1 MLAQLFINNSAVIE
15 RASIDLEKGFTVLTG
30 ETGAGK
36 SIIIDAIHA
45 ILGERTSKELVRTG
59 AQTASVSALFTEL
72 DPELLAMLDQLS
84 IPREEDGSLLVQRDI
99 RLEGRS
105 HCKLNGAPATVSML
119 KQLGPRLVTIHG
131 QHESYE
137 LLSPDVHITY
147 LDSFGELEELLQTY
161 QAAYRALRKTQREL
175 EALQTD
181 EGEKARLSD
190 LLHYQIDEIE
200 AANVQVGER
209 EELES
214 QREILRNHEKIAAGV
229 AFLRNM
235 LSGDEERE
243 GVLAELSQAST
254 EAVRVASYFPELE
267 DISQKLQEA
276 GFLLE
281 DVDSILRTLSID
293 FDPALQETIEE
304 RLDLLYKLGRKY
316 GGSEEKIL
324 EFLETCRN
332 RLHQIE
338 FADEERERLE
348 HQYETQKKQ
357 AISLAKQL
365 SEKRREASGSF
376 MRQVKQELSFL
387 NMPGVTLEAEIQRV
401 PLYSMGCDKI
411 QFLVSA
417 NKGEPPKPL
426 SKIAS
431 GGELSRIMLAIKT
444 VLTGKDK
451 VDTLIFDEVDTG
463 ISGAAANKVGQKLKQ
478 VSRNRQVL
486 CITHLA
492 QIAALAD
499 HQLLI
504 SKHVEG
510 ERTFT
515 QVQELDFEGRKR
527 EVARIIGG
535 EQVTDLQL
543 QMAEEML
550 KSS

>member
-1 MLAQLFINNSAVIE
+1 MLAQLFIRNIAVIE
-15 RASIDLEKGFTVLTG
+15 KASIDLEKGFTVLTG

-45 ILGERTSKELVRTG
+45 VLGERTSKELVRTG
-59 AQTASVSALFTEL
+59 TDSASVSALFTGL
-72 DPELLAMLDQLS
+72 DEDTLSLLDRLS
-84 IPREEDGSLLVQRDI
+84 LPREEDGSLLIQRDI

-105 HCKLNGAPATVSML
+105 TCKINGAPATVSML

-137 LLSPDVHITY
+137 LLSPEVHMEY
-147 LDSFGELEELLQTY
+147 LDSFAGLESLLAEY
-161 QAAYRALRKTQREL
+161 QAAYRTLRETQRQL

-200 AANVQVGER
+200 AANVRVGER
-209 EELES
+209 EELEA
-214 QREILRNHEKIAAGV
+214 QRELIRNSEKIASALEL
-229 AFLRNM
+229 LRGL
-235 LSGDEERE
+235 LSGDEESE
-243 GVLAELSQAST
+243 GLLAGISQA
-254 EAVRVASYFPELE
+254 AAQAGRVAAYLPELA
-267 DISQKLQEA
+267 DASQKLQEA
-276 GFLLE
+276 GYLLE
-281 DVDSILRTLSID
+281 DVDAILHGTAVD
-293 FDPALQETIEE
+293 FDPALQESIEE
-304 RLDLLYKLGRKY
+304 RLDLLYKLGLKY

-324 EFLETCRN
+324 EYLEDCRI

-338 FADEERERLE
+338 FSDEERERLE
-348 HQYETQKKQ
+348 AQYETKKAA
-357 AISLAKQL
+357 AIALAKEL
-365 SEKRREASGSF
+365 SEQRKAASKQFIS
-376 MRQVKQELSFL
+376 QVKGELAFL
-387 NMPGVTLEAEIQRV
+387 NMPGIAFETEIQRV
-401 PLYSMGCDKI
+401 PLNHMGCDKL

-417 NKGEPPKPL
+417 NKGEPLKPM

-444 VLTGKDK
+444 VLSGKDK

-478 VSRNRQVL
+478 VSQNRQVL

-499 HQLLI
+499 HHFLI

-510 ERTFT
+510 ERTYT
-515 QVQELDFEGRKR
+515 QVQGLDFEGRKR

-535 EQVTDLQL
+535 DQVTDLQL
-543 QMAEEML
+543 EMAGEML
-550 KSS
+550 KKG

>member
-1 MLAQLFINNSAVIE
+1 MLAQLFINNIAVIE

-235 LSGDEERE
+235 LSGDEEFA
-243 GVLAELSQAST
+243 G
-254 EAVRVASYFPELE
+254 RVF
-267 DISQKLQEA
+267 
-276 GFLLE
+276 
-281 DVDSILRTLSID
+281 VVN
-293 FDPALQETIEE
+293 
-304 RLDLLYKLGRKY
+304 
-316 GGSEEKIL
+316 
-324 EFLETCRN
+324 N
-332 RLHQIE
+332 R
-338 FADEERERLE
+338 
-348 HQYETQKKQ
+348 
-357 AISLAKQL
+357 
-365 SEKRREASGSF
+365 
-376 MRQVKQELSFL
+376 
-387 NMPGVTLEAEIQRV
+387 
-401 PLYSMGCDKI
+401 
-411 QFLVSA
+411 
-417 NKGEPPKPL
+417 
-426 SKIAS
+426 
-431 GGELSRIMLAIKT
+431 
-444 VLTGKDK
+444 
-451 VDTLIFDEVDTG
+451 
-463 ISGAAANKVGQKLKQ
+463 
-478 VSRNRQVL
+478 
-486 CITHLA
+486 
-492 QIAALAD
+492 
-499 HQLLI
+499 
-504 SKHVEG
+504 
-510 ERTFT
+510 
-515 QVQELDFEGRKR
+515 
-527 EVARIIGG
+527 
-535 EQVTDLQL
+535 
-543 QMAEEML
+543 
-550 KSS
+550 

>member
-1 MLAQLFINNSAVIE
+1 MLAQLFIRNIAVIE
-15 RASIDLEKGFTVLTG
+15 KASIDLEKGFTVLTG

-45 ILGERTSKELVRTG
+45 VLGERTSKELVRTG
-59 AQTASVSALFTEL
+59 TDSASVSALFTGL
-72 DPELLAMLDQLS
+72 DEDTLSLLDRLS
-84 IPREEDGSLLVQRDI
+84 LPREEDGSLLIQRDI

-105 HCKLNGAPATVSML
+105 TCKINGAPATVSML

-137 LLSPDVHITY
+137 LLSPEVHMEY
-147 LDSFGELEELLQTY
+147 LDSFAGLESLLAEY
-161 QAAYRALRKTQREL
+161 QAAYRTLRETQRQL

-200 AANVQVGER
+200 AANVRVGER
-209 EELES
+209 EELEA
-214 QREILRNHEKIAAGV
+214 QRELIRNSEKIASALEL
-229 AFLRNM
+229 LRGL
-235 LSGDEERE
+235 LSGDEESE
-243 GVLAELSQAST
+243 GLLAGISQAAAQAGRVAAYLPELAEA
-254 EAVRVASYFPELE
+254 
-267 DISQKLQEA
+267 SQKLQEA
-276 GFLLE
+276 GYLLE
-281 DVDSILRTLSID
+281 DVDAILHGTAVD
-293 FDPALQETIEE
+293 FDPALQESIEE
-304 RLDLLYKLGRKY
+304 RLDLLYKLGLKY

-324 EFLETCRN
+324 EYLEDCRI

-338 FADEERERLE
+338 FSDEERERLE
-348 HQYETQKKQ
+348 AQYETQKTA
-357 AISLAKQL
+357 AIALAKEL
-365 SEKRREASGSF
+365 SEQRKAASKQFIS
-376 MRQVKQELSFL
+376 QVKGELAFL
-387 NMPGVTLEAEIQRV
+387 NMPGIAFETEIQRV
-401 PLYSMGCDKI
+401 PLNHMGCDKL

-417 NKGEPPKPL
+417 NKGEPPKPM

-444 VLTGKDK
+444 VLSGKDK

-478 VSRNRQVL
+478 VSQNRQVL

-499 HQLLI
+499 HHFLI

-510 ERTFT
+510 ERTYT
-515 QVQELDFEGRKR
+515 QVQGLDFEGRKR

-535 EQVTDLQL
+535 DQVTDLQL
-543 QMAEEML
+543 EMAGEML
-550 KSS
+550 KKG